1 MVLISWFKEL
11 KDIAKSDE
19 VITGIS
25 SKFTQCLLDLLT
37 CSNPAYPTKD
47 SLLPYAELTR
57 TYVKMHNEASQL
69 YTSIVATGLYN
80 DLLSSIGVDVESL
93 TADDAFNFA
102 SKLAFTGNRISEVE
116 SDGQNLFEELESLK
130 QKLLATSG
138 YLKCVQVHFLL
149 QSELLSCKPVL

>member
-11 KDIAKSDE
+11 KDVAKSDD

-47 SLLPYAELTR
+47 SLLPYAELSR
-57 TYVKMHNEASQL
+57 TYTKMHNEASQL
-69 YTSIVATGLYN
+69 YTAVAATGLYG

-93 TADDAFNFA
+93 TADDALSFA
-102 SKLAFTGNRISEVE
+102 SKLAFTGNGVSEVE
-116 SDGQNLFEELESLK
+116 SDGRNLFEELESLK
-130 QKLLATSG
+130 QKLLTTSG
-138 YLKCVQVHFLL
+138 YLKCVQVQF
-149 QSELLSCKPVL
+149 SYNYNYIIAK